1 ELRASE
7 LIEDSLIVDGE
18 QRRAQLLLEPR
29 AVRLVDIAPYRPLV
43 VGKSRRLPD
52 HDDLRRIDLAGP
64 LVEFPNGE
72 VEHADLEG
80 AGLHQLDRPTVIT
93 GEADAGKDFVGTAPE
108 RAADE
113 ILRHQPTGGPGARA
127 YASPLTR

>member
-1 ELRASE
+1 DARARESRVV
-7 LIEDSLIVDGE
+7 SLLVDGE

-29 AVRLVDIAPYRPLV
+29 AIHLVDVAAHRPLV

-52 HDDLRRIDLAGP
+52 HDDLRRIDLAGA
-64 LVEFPNGE
+64 LVELPDGE

-93 GEADAGKDFVGTAPE
+93 GEADAGKDFVGTAP
-108 RAADE
+108 
-113 ILRHQPTGGPGARA
+113 
-127 YASPLTR
+127 